1 MQRCGYPLWCP
12 KARRARDFLLD
23 AGSVRI
29 CSPFKRPGR
38 APPWRSQVRAR
49 RPGGPETTPA
59 AVRATF
65 REGPAPSALNA
76 RGAESL
82 RPWRLQPPLCPG
94 PLEQHLGAGRPW
106 LRIFPTFCPAQYNPA
121 AAPLGG
127 AWVPT
132 AKGGE
137 RGGRGG
143 LGSSAGAHQA
153 EAVRLRGRRVSG
165 RRLFVSAAPRSAL
178 RLPPMGRARAAAVG
192 VRPPRPQAPQLRGT
206 SSSMAVGWRGMPG
219 GNGRK

>member
-1 MQRCGYPLWCP
+1 M
-12 KARRARDFLLD
+12 
-23 AGSVRI
+23 
-29 CSPFKRPGR
+29 
-38 APPWRSQVRAR
+38 RAR
-49 RPGGPETTPA
+49 RPGGPETTLA
-59 AVRATF
+59 AVRATL

-82 RPWRLQPPLCPG
+82 RPWRLQRPLCPG

-106 LRIFPTFCPAQYNPA
+106 LRIFSTFCPAQYNPA

-137 RGGRGG
+137 RGGQGG
-143 LGSSAGAHQA
+143 LGSTAGAHQA

-165 RRLFVSAAPRSAL
+165 RRLFVLGAPSSAL
-178 RLPPMGRARAAAVG
+178 RLPPMGRARGCGWECARP
-192 VRPPRPQAPQLRGT
+192 VRRLLSSGESLGHPGREPALKGDLGSWARRGHL
-206 SSSMAVGWRGMPG
+206 
-219 GNGRK
+219 